1 MTTLFW
7 REIAGSAT
15 KLTNQVSLLK
25 SNSRNGAATLEHRNR
40 CPMPVHS
47 FFLHLCHGN
56 LRIFLPYCI
65 KKTIEGRIIFWSG
78 YKLVTK
84 DFELVTGIKS
94 KLICLILLV
103 IGRNPYLISS
113 PGSGQVLNER
123 PWCVLECIWL
133 HPAQVVRKYLTASY
147 YSVSRQKSNFLEGMA
162 KLRKYLT
169 HLWLLRAC
177 SAFHITFVASI
188 YHASHELFFFFFF
201 CWLFR
206 SKMNIIILN
215 KMKSSCE
222 GDKLLQ
228 Q

>member
-1 MTTLFW
+1 MELRPWNTGTDAL
-7 REIAGSAT
+7 
-15 KLTNQVSLLK
+15 
-25 SNSRNGAATLEHRNR
+25 
-40 CPMPVHS
+40 CPSIVFS
-47 FFLHLCHGN
+47 LHLCHGN

-65 KKTIEGRIIFWSG
+65 KKTIEGRIIFWSD

-113 PGSGQVLNER
+113 PGSGRVLNER

-133 HPAQVVRKYLTASY
+133 HPAQVVRKYLTPSY

-188 YHASHELFFFFFF
+188 YHASHELFFFFLLVIQIKDEYNHF
-201 CWLFR
+201 
-206 SKMNIIILN
+206 KQNEI
-215 KMKSSCE
+215 
-222 GDKLLQ
+222 KLRRR
-228 Q
+228 